1 MMEDEIKSTAAGEEN
16 QAGAHAPST
25 PSEAVAAPAPT
36 PAADVN
42 ASVPAPAPAATS
54 TPAAPVATAPAA
66 PVVTAPFSAPA
77 TANPAAAQQGA
88 PASFCCNC
96 GQALA
101 AGGRLLPEVGDPAW
115 HRRRDA
121 TTRGSVGERGC
132 RSAGKSQKEE
142 DPGDHRRH
150 PDARGYRRRD
160 GRRQR

>member
-1 MMEDEIKSTAAGEEN
+1 MTLRFVARKALARGGYVLSSRACLMCPRREGLMMEDEIKSTAAGEEN

-54 TPAAPVATAPAA
+54 APAAPVATAPAA

-77 TANPAAAQQGA
+77 AANPAAAQQGA
-88 PASFCCNC
+88 PASFCRNC

-101 AGGRLLPEVGDPAW
+101 AG
-115 HRRRDA
+115 DA
-121 TTRGSVGERGC
+121 FCPKRGTLRGIAAATPQPVAASVNV
-132 RSAGKSQKEE
+132 A
-142 DPGDHRRH
+142 
-150 PDARGYRRRD
+150 AA
-160 GRRQR
+160 